1 MIKRTIKEML
11 RGLRGFSFSVLG
23 FGAGATF
30 NRPPEER
37 EIVLKLI
44 AQLADRRIL
53 FHRSCHVAH
62 QDMITS
68 LQRMRDNIT
77 AAIEQIPE
85 SPAMP
90 HLTPMR
96 QSCHEFQSLVE
107 AYFNDEPD
115 EPLQCDFHIG
125 IRELRDTIGL
135 CVSQLSSMYGIPVEG
150 NLASTLPE
158 IKNKDE

>member
-1 MIKRTIKEML
+1 MKKRTVKKLL
-11 RGLRGFSFSVLG
+11 RSLRGFSFSVLG

-37 EIVLKLI
+37 EVVLKLI

-53 FHRSCHVAH
+53 FHHSCHVVH
-62 QDMITS
+62 QDMIAS

-85 SPAMP
+85 SPAVP

-96 QSCHEFQSLVE
+96 QSCHEFQALVE
-107 AYFNDEPD
+107 AYFNDPD
-115 EPLQCDFHIG
+115 EPLQSDFHIG
-125 IRELRDTIGL
+125 IRELRHTIGL
-135 CVSQLSSMYGIPVEG
+135 CVSQLSSIYGISVEG
-150 NLASTLPE
+150 DLASILPE
-158 IKNKDE
+158 RKNKDA